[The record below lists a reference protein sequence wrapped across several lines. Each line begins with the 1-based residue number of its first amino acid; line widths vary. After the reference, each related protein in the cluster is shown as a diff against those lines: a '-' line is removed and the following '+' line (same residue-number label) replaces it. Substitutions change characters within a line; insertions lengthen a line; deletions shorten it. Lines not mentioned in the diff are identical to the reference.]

1 MALFPD
7 ITCDDIFRLE
17 TSRLWLR
24 WLRASDAAALTGIA
38 GQADVAT
45 MTASIPHPYP
55 PGEAA
60 RFILQARAETAAG
73 RSLILGVT
81 AKSKSPASRNQAL
94 IGVVSAQAN
103 AHREVE
109 IGYMIA
115 PSAAG
120 QGLGREATTALV
132 DAIFNLTEAR
142 VVLANCRTINPA
154 SRRLLERC
162 GFHFKGSGLHDLPAR
177 GGRLP
182 CDFFA
187 LERRHWSTPRGG
199 RLPAMTQQR
208 AVPIPSHDIA
218 GEQAQ

>member
-24 WLRASDAAALTGIA
+24 WLRASDAAVLTTIA
-38 GQADVAT
+38 SQPDVAK

-60 RFILQARAETAAG
+60 RFILEARAETAAG
-73 RSLILGVT
+73 RALVLAVT
-81 AKSKSPASRNQAL
+81 TKSKSSAL
-94 IGVVSAQAN
+94 IGLVSAQGN

-115 PSAAG
+115 PAAAG
-120 QGLGREATTALV
+120 QGLGSEATTALV

-142 VVLANCRTINPA
+142 VVTANSRTINPA
-154 SRRLLERC
+154 SRRLLEGC
-162 GFHFKGSGLHDLPAR
+162 GFQFKGSGLHDLPAR
-177 GGRLP
+177 GGQHP
-182 CDFFA
+182 CDFFV
-187 LERRHWSTPRGG
+187 LERRNWRAPRGG

-208 AVPIPSHDIA
+208 LLPVEAQDIV